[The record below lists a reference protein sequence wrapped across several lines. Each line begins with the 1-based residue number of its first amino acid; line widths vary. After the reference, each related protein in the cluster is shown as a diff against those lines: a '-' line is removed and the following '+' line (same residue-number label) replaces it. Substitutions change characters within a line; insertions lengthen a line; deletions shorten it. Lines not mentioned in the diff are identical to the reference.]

1 MRDTLTADELGLW
14 RDFLRWSE
22 QTMAAVGAD
31 LAAKSSLSVSDFEAM
46 IRLQDAGGEML
57 QRELSDSLSWSASR
71 LSHQLRRMEQRGL
84 INRSS
89 AGHGRSV
96 RVALTALGQ
105 TELRTAVAVH
115 AHSVREHFLR
125 IVEPNAAS
133 LIPRS
138 GH

>member
-1 MRDTLTADELGLW
+1 MTDTLTAEELGLW

-31 LAAKSSLSVSDFEAM
+31 LASKSSLSVSDFEAM

-57 QRELSDSLSWSASR
+57 QRDLSESLSWSASR

-96 RVALTALGQ
+96 RVALTTPGRE
-105 TELRTAVAVH
+105 ELAAAVVVH
-115 AHSVREHFLR
+115 AQSVREHFLR
-125 IVEPNAAS
+125 VVEPSAAS

-138 GH
+138 SH